1 MSERK
6 MKVLSPRGLYNDII
20 QAPLSQ
26 RPKDYNGKTI
36 YIIDSWPKNSG
47 FGDLVEAV
55 QQYFRE
61 KYPTVNFLRT
71 FRNLYSSDDPKLW
84 KEVKEKADAFIY
96 VGAPSCST
104 TAYAM
109 TWPARALERYGLP
122 GVVLIYT
129 YLEEDAKMSQDR
141 EGMNIRYVDVPY
153 PLSQINETETA
164 AILKRVEAA
173 LTEEPKASEII
184 TGVKTPA
191 QPERIAFEGTEKE
204 IRKYFY
210 DQGWTDGLPIV
221 LPTEENVAEMLKG
234 TSHAPDE
241 VVCTQMAPEGRV
253 VTVER
258 AAVNAVM
265 AGAEPSF
272 FPVIL
277 ASYEIMGRTQRY
289 HATSKSTNSF
299 SYMQIVNGPV
309 RDEIGMN
316 SGVFAL
322 GPGNQANATIGRA
335 LRLGLTN
342 LGGATVGVNLMGV
355 QGNVSSYTF
364 CFAENEEAS
373 PWNSLA
379 EELGY
384 SKDESVVTVFTGG
397 FSHCGNYMLNEGLDA
412 VFRGIKAFESPS
424 GWVLIISPRRA
435 EELAAEGYD
444 TKEKIMDH
452 LWHMGSMSIGD
463 LKRFGHF
470 DRYIARS
477 IKGDW
482 GKFPKEYLDLP
493 DDAVVPM
500 FPRGEINIA
509 VAGDPQGTNVMQA
522 WMSHGADACSV
533 DKWR

>member
-84 KEVKEKADAFIY
+84 KEVKEKSDAFIY

-153 PLSQINETETA
+153 PLSQINEAETA

-173 LTEEPKASEII
+173 LTEEPKTSEII

-210 DQGWTDGLPIV
+210 DQLC
-221 LPTEENVAEMLKG
+221 
-234 TSHAPDE
+234 H
-241 VVCTQMAPEGRV
+241 
-253 VTVER
+253 
-258 AAVNAVM
+258 
-265 AGAEPSF
+265 
-272 FPVIL
+272 
-277 ASYEIMGRTQRY
+277 
-289 HATSKSTNSF
+289 
-299 SYMQIVNGPV
+299 
-309 RDEIGMN
+309 
-316 SGVFAL
+316 
-322 GPGNQANATIGRA
+322 
-335 LRLGLTN
+335 
-342 LGGATVGVNLMGV
+342 
-355 QGNVSSYTF
+355 
-364 CFAENEEAS
+364 
-373 PWNSLA
+373 
-379 EELGY
+379 
-384 SKDESVVTVFTGG
+384 
-397 FSHCGNYMLNEGLDA
+397 
-412 VFRGIKAFESPS
+412 
-424 GWVLIISPRRA
+424 
-435 EELAAEGYD
+435 
-444 TKEKIMDH
+444 
-452 LWHMGSMSIGD
+452 
-463 LKRFGHF
+463 
-470 DRYIARS
+470 
-477 IKGDW
+477 
-482 GKFPKEYLDLP
+482 
-493 DDAVVPM
+493 VP
-500 FPRGEINIA
+500 
-509 VAGDPQGTNVMQA
+509 
-522 WMSHGADACSV
+522 
-533 DKWR
+533 